1 MLLEQH
7 TIKMSFCASKIRVVV
22 IGVKSDLVD
31 VVPGI
36 LQGTAFGPLLS
47 SLHIYDTSSGI
58 EPEIRQS
65 LCLLS

>member
-7 TIKMSFCASKIRVVV
+7 MIKMLFCASKISVVV
-22 IGVKSDLVD
+22 IGVKSDLAD

-36 LQGTAFGPLLS
+36 LQGTAFGPLLL

-58 EPEIRQS
+58 ESEIGQ
-65 LCLLS
+65 